1 MLGYTS
7 QTNIQVSFFV
17 FLVYVIYILMK
28 PECLDYLLTTYISMF
43 HSLLNS
49 RLVRF
54 IKRKQKKYV
63 YVFSLSASRNQTI
76 YIDLVSFD

>member
-1 MLGYTS
+1 MFNETRM
-7 QTNIQVSFFV
+7 FR
-17 FLVYVIYILMK
+17 LV
-28 PECLDYLLTTYISMF
+28 LTTYISVF

-54 IKRKQKKYV
+54 IKRKQKKYL
-63 YVFSLSASRNQTI
+63 YVLSLSASRKKTI